1 MTKKNEL
8 EIVVHPLE
16 PLYNSESQVLIL
28 GSLPSSFSRECH
40 FYYAHPRN
48 RFWSLLATIL
58 KEDLPSTNE
67 AKKNLL
73 LRHHI
78 ALWDVIKSCRIHGSS
93 DQSIK
98 DVVVNDINMLIKNSQ
113 IQTIFTNGKTAK
125 KFYDKYCLE
134 KTKIQAIPLPSS
146 SPANASYSFDK
157 LLSSYQVIST
167 KIKP

>member
-1 MTKKNEL
+1 MTKRTEL
-8 EIVVHPLE
+8 EIVTHPLE

-28 GSLPSSFSRECH
+28 GSLPSSISRKQH

-48 RFWSLLATIL
+48 RFWSLLATIF
-58 KEDLPSTNE
+58 KEDLPTTNKE
-67 AKKNLL
+67 KKDLL

-78 ALWDVIKSCRIHGSS
+78 ALWDVIKTCRIHGSS

-98 DVVVNDINMLIKNSQ
+98 DVIANDINFVIKSSQ
-113 IQTIFTNGKTAK
+113 IKTIFTNGNTAK

-134 KTKIQAIPLPSS
+134 KTKIKAIALPSS

-157 LLSSYQVIST
+157 LLTSYRIIT
-167 KIKP
+167 TIIKP